1 MFKINHISLFQYR
14 NYIDTGFEFTER
26 IISFCGSN
34 GIGKTN
40 LLDAIYTLC
49 FSRSYFNKSDNLSVS
64 EGKLGFSLKAS
75 FEKNNEIFPVSL
87 ILRENNKK
95 ELWVD
100 NSPVSPFSLHIGKLP
115 IVFIAPDDVE
125 LITGT
130 SEQRRSFMD
139 AILSQMDPEY
149 LRNLIRYNKVLQERN
164 KYLKQCSIQQ
174 QVDHTLL
181 DSFDEQLIV
190 LGIQIIDKR
199 VAFFETTIPSIQEL
213 YAFISGE
220 KEKPILRFIPSAVSE
235 TYKNQMVNA
244 RQKDLITQR
253 TSVGIHKDELDIS
266 MNNVQFKQIASQGQK
281 KSLLFALKLAEF
293 ITLKSHFDFDPILL
307 LDDIFEKLDQ
317 HRLSKLLEWVCIK
330 NQGQVFLTDSHQDR
344 IEQSLDDI
352 SVPFQLIMLA

>member
-14 NYIDTGFEFTER
+14 NYIDTGFDFNER

-49 FSRSYFNKSDNLSVS
+49 FSRSYFSKSDTLSVS
-64 EGKLGFSLKAS
+64 DGKVGFALKAS
-75 FEKNNEIFPVSL
+75 FEKNNELLPVSL
-87 ILRENNKK
+87 ILRENNRK
-95 ELWVD
+95 ELLVD
-100 NSPVSPFSLHIGKLP
+100 NSPVSPFSLHIGNFP

-139 AILSQMDPEY
+139 ALLSQMDPEY
-149 LRNLIRYNKVLQERN
+149 LRNLIRYNKTLQERN
-164 KYLKQCSIQQ
+164 KYLKQASLQQ

-181 DSFDEQLIV
+181 DTFDEQLIV
-190 LGIQIIDKR
+190 FGIQLIEKR
-199 VAFFETTIPSIQEL
+199 VAFFESTIPDIQDL
-213 YAFISGE
+213 YAFISGD
-220 KEKPILRFIPSAVSE
+220 KEKPILIFSPSVLAENYE
-235 TYKNQMVNA
+235 TQMANA

-253 TSVGIHKDELDIS
+253 TSVGIHRDELEIS
-266 MNNVQFKQIASQGQK
+266 LNGLPFKQIASQGQK

-293 ITLKSHFDFDPILL
+293 ITLKSHFSFEPILL

-317 HRLSKLLEWVCIK
+317 QRLSKLLEWVCIK
-330 NQGQVFLTDSHQDR
+330 NQGQVFLTDTHKDR
-344 IEQSLDDI
+344 IEQSLRDI
-352 SVPFQLIMLA
+352 SVPFQLIMLV